1 MPRLWRNNAN
11 SPVAKKLLTRHQ
23 PQKSKGFSKFM
34 AVCLYDFPLNYSLS
48 LSLPQELKIDPQEG
62 SGLSEG
68 FSTLDYHGF

>member
-1 MPRLWRNNAN
+1 
-11 SPVAKKLLTRHQ
+11 
-23 PQKSKGFSKFM
+23 M

-68 FSTLDYHGF
+68 FSTLDYHGFKSLHQLQ

>member
-1 MPRLWRNNAN
+1 
-11 SPVAKKLLTRHQ
+11 
-23 PQKSKGFSKFM
+23 M

-68 FSTLDYHGF
+68 FSTLDCHGFKSLHQLQ